1 MMRTEMQGKSE
12 STIVGRIVFN
22 EIGVFILRRRKKK
35 DKSFII
41 PVEALTAITPM
52 AAVELPTTPVQ
63 QNNIGQNTDCLQVN
77 NVDTTQHAG
86 TSILIEEKE
95 IPAVDVQEPY
105 TQESVQQLK
114 EPPLNFEVT
123 TPSLNTMDAQET
135 PALFE
140 LAPSASTPVEKK
152 VSALS
157 LSSIRARKEMES
169 SLEKK
174 VVNPDDL
181 PKEPFTVDQFM
192 GEWNKYAE
200 KLARSG
206 FMLMSSLMGM
216 VPPVIQGTSVSLEMP
231 NEGSKLSFD
240 ENKFDLVN
248 YLRKKLN
255 NFDIEI
261 EITVNEE
268 VKIQKRVL
276 DKDKLVRFIE
286 LNPAMQYM
294 KEIFDLEF
302 KY

>member
-1 MMRTEMQGKSE
+1 ME
-12 STIVGRIVFN
+12 V
-22 EIGVFILRRRKKK
+22 
-35 DKSFII
+35 
-41 PVEALTAITPM
+41 
-52 AAVELPTTPVQ
+52 VELPTPSIPTTVEPRIEDTPLIQEKVPQLVVPSMQIEEDGLDGGAQEHYHQQPVQ
-63 QNNIGQNTDCLQVN
+63 QVN
-77 NVDTTQHAG
+77 ETPLDFETT
-86 TSILIEEKE
+86 TSSLSTS
-95 IPAVDVQEPY
+95 DVQE
-105 TQESVQQLK
+105 
-114 EPPLNFEVT
+114 
-123 TPSLNTMDAQET
+123 A

-140 LAPSASTPVEKK
+140 VESSPSIPVEKK

-181 PKEPFTVDQFM
+181 PKEPFTADQFM
-192 GEWNKYAE
+192 TEWNKYAE

-255 NFDIEI
+255 NFDLEI

-276 DKDKLVRFIE
+276 DKEDKLVRFIE

>member
-1 MMRTEMQGKSE
+1 
-12 STIVGRIVFN
+12 
-22 EIGVFILRRRKKK
+22 
-35 DKSFII
+35 
-41 PVEALTAITPM
+41 M
-52 AAVELPTTPVQ
+52 AAVVTQLPEQAVQPVELAPV
-63 QNNIGQNTDCLQVN
+63 
-77 NVDTTQHAG
+77 
-86 TSILIEEKE
+86 E
-95 IPAVDVQEPY
+95 IPVTEQVSPQVVPVVVEEDVPEYKAQIQEVNTTTSPQVEPIATAPVDDNPA
-105 TQESVQQLK
+105 ES
-114 EPPLNFEVT
+114 
-123 TPSLNTMDAQET
+123 
-135 PALFE
+135 PALF
-140 LAPSASTPVEKK
+140 AVDPIVPAAPVEKK

-181 PKEPFTVDQFM
+181 PKEPFTAEQFM
-192 GEWNKYAE
+192 EEWNKYAD

-216 VPPVIQGTSVSLEMP
+216 VPPVLRGTSVSLVMP

-248 YLRKKLN
+248 YLRKKLSN
-255 NFDIEI
+255 YDLEI

-276 DKDKLVRFIE
+276 DKDDKLARFIE

>member
-1 MMRTEMQGKSE
+1 MEAVVLPTASVQP
-12 STIVGRIVFN
+12 VVNPF
-22 EIGVFILRRRKKK
+22 F
-35 DKSFII
+35 DKS
-41 PVEALTAITPM
+41 VE
-52 AAVELPTTPVQ
+52 Q
-63 QNNIGQNTDCLQVN
+63 NIGQNVEAATK
-77 NVDTTQHAG
+77 
-86 TSILIEEKE
+86 I
-95 IPAVDVQEPY
+95 
-105 TQESVQQLK
+105 ESVESSIEQVATATTIVESVESTLVSQEILVNQEHMLDIQNEVLPVEEAVIAVASEVEQL
-114 EPPLNFEVT
+114 E
-123 TPSLNTMDAQET
+123 A
-135 PALFE
+135 PALFVVDPI
-140 LAPSASTPVEKK
+140 PSPVTVEKK

-181 PKEPFTVDQFM
+181 PKEPFTAEQFM
-192 GEWNKYAE
+192 EEWSKYAD

-216 VPPVIQGTSVSLEMP
+216 VPPVIHGTSVSLEMP

-248 YLRKKLN
+248 YLRKKLSN
-255 NFDIEI
+255 YDLEI
-261 EITVNEE
+261 EIKVNEE

-276 DKDKLVRFIE
+276 DKDDKLVRFIE

-302 KY
+302 K

>member
-1 MMRTEMQGKSE
+1 MEPQPLVEPQEYSE
-12 STIVGRIVFN
+12 IPQQEFVAPAEPVGNSTGDQTLEVA
-22 EIGVFILRRRKKK
+22 
-35 DKSFII
+35 SS
-41 PVEALTAITPM
+41 PV
-52 AAVELPTTPVQ
+52 AVETEPMETIPEVLPLD
-63 QNNIGQNTDCLQVN
+63 G
-77 NVDTTQHAG
+77 
-86 TSILIEEKE
+86 
-95 IPAVDVQEPY
+95 
-105 TQESVQQLK
+105 
-114 EPPLNFEVT
+114 LNFEQG
-123 TPSLNTMDAQET
+123 A
-135 PALFE
+135 
-140 LAPSASTPVEKK
+140 LAPTKKK

-181 PKEPFTVDQFM
+181 PKEPFTYEQLMD
-192 GEWNKYAE
+192 EWSKYAD

-216 VPPVIQGTSVSLEMP
+216 VPPVVNGTSVSLEMP

-248 YLRKKLN
+248 YLRKKLSN
-255 NFDIEI
+255 YDLEI
-261 EITVNEE
+261 EIVVNEE
-268 VKIQKRVL
+268 VKIQKKIL
-276 DKDKLVRFIE
+276 DKEDKLVRFIE

>member
-1 MMRTEMQGKSE
+1 MTAVVTQLPEQA
-12 STIVGRIVFN
+12 VQ
-22 EIGVFILRRRKKK
+22 
-35 DKSFII
+35 
-41 PVEALTAITPM
+41 PVEL
-52 AAVELPTTPVQ
+52 TPV
-63 QNNIGQNTDCLQVN
+63 
-77 NVDTTQHAG
+77 
-86 TSILIEEKE
+86 E
-95 IPAVDVQEPY
+95 IPITEPVSPQVVPAVVEEEVSEYKAQSQEVNTTTSPQVEPIA
-105 TQESVQQLK
+105 TAPVDDNPAES
-114 EPPLNFEVT
+114 
-123 TPSLNTMDAQET
+123 
-135 PALFE
+135 PALF
-140 LAPSASTPVEKK
+140 AVDPIVPVEKK

-181 PKEPFTVDQFM
+181 PKEPFTAEQFM
-192 GEWNKYAE
+192 EEWNKYAD

-216 VPPVIQGTSVSLEMP
+216 VPPVLRGTSVSLVMP

-248 YLRKKLN
+248 YLRKKLSN
-255 NFDIEI
+255 YDLEI

-276 DKDKLVRFIE
+276 DKDDKLVRFIE

>member
-1 MMRTEMQGKSE
+1 MPTASIA
-12 STIVGRIVFN
+12 T
-22 EIGVFILRRRKKK
+22 GVTPV
-35 DKSFII
+35 I
-41 PVEALTAITPM
+41 PVTEQLAQPVIPPVAIPATEQVVSTVVKEVQEDEVSSQEVHTLAFSQSEPIAT
-52 AAVELPTTPVQ
+52 AAVEE
-63 QNNIGQNTDCLQVN
+63 
-77 NVDTTQHAG
+77 HA
-86 TSILIEEKE
+86 
-95 IPAVDVQEPY
+95 A
-105 TQESVQQLK
+105 ES
-114 EPPLNFEVT
+114 
-123 TPSLNTMDAQET
+123 
-135 PALFE
+135 PALF
-140 LAPSASTPVEKK
+140 AVDPVTPAAPVEKK

-181 PKEPFTVDQFM
+181 PKEPFTVEQFM
-192 GEWNKYAE
+192 AEWNKYAD

-216 VPPVIQGTSVSLEMP
+216 VPPILSGTSVSLVMP

-248 YLRKKLN
+248 YLRKKLSN
-255 NFDIEI
+255 YDLEI

-276 DKDKLVRFIE
+276 DKDDKLVRFIE

>member
-1 MMRTEMQGKSE
+1 ME
-12 STIVGRIVFN
+12 V
-22 EIGVFILRRRKKK
+22 
-35 DKSFII
+35 
-41 PVEALTAITPM
+41 
-52 AAVELPTTPVQ
+52 VELPTTPVQ
-63 QNNIGQNTDCLQVN
+63 NTVDQPVDFLQVSQ
-77 NVDTTQHAG
+77 VETIQPAEPAKATVGVEEAEVLIDRPVQHHVE
-86 TSILIEEKE
+86 SI
-95 IPAVDVQEPY
+95 AQVQEAPLDFEA
-105 TQESVQQLK
+105 TP
-114 EPPLNFEVT
+114 PPLDKTN
-123 TPSLNTMDAQET
+123 TPEA

-140 LAPSASTPVEKK
+140 VEPIIASTPVEKK

-157 LSSIRARKEMES
+157 ISSIRARKELES

-192 GEWNKYAE
+192 TEWNKYAE

-216 VPPVIQGTSVSLEMP
+216 VPPIIQGTSVSLEMP

-255 NFDIEI
+255 NFDLEI

-276 DKDKLVRFIE
+276 DKEDKLARFIE

>member
-1 MMRTEMQGKSE
+1 MPTASIA
-12 STIVGRIVFN
+12 T
-22 EIGVFILRRRKKK
+22 GV
-35 DKSFII
+35 I
-41 PVEALTAITPM
+41 PVTEQLAQPVIPPVAIPATEQVVSAVVEEVQEDEALSQEVNTLAFSQSERIATT
-52 AAVELPTTPVQ
+52 AVEEPT
-63 QNNIGQNTDCLQVN
+63 
-77 NVDTTQHAG
+77 
-86 TSILIEEKE
+86 
-95 IPAVDVQEPY
+95 
-105 TQESVQQLK
+105 ES
-114 EPPLNFEVT
+114 
-123 TPSLNTMDAQET
+123 
-135 PALFE
+135 PALF
-140 LAPSASTPVEKK
+140 AVDPITPAAPVEKK

-181 PKEPFTVDQFM
+181 PKEPFTVEQFM
-192 GEWNKYAE
+192 AEWNKYAD

-216 VPPVIQGTSVSLEMP
+216 VPPVLNGTSVSLVMP

-248 YLRKKLN
+248 YLRKKLSN
-255 NFDIEI
+255 YDLEI

-276 DKDKLVRFIE
+276 DKDDKLVRFIE

>member
-1 MMRTEMQGKSE
+1 MAVVEV
-12 STIVGRIVFN
+12 STSSKPTSVEQFTVQSQ
-22 EIGVFILRRRKKK
+22 E
-35 DKSFII
+35 I
-41 PVEALTAITPM
+41 PVHAPQAIEPPVIKEEVKAVAEEQESYKQEAIQPMNETPPSNVANAPEAPELFEVEPM
-52 AAVELPTTPVQ
+52 AA
-63 QNNIGQNTDCLQVN
+63 
-77 NVDTTQHAG
+77 
-86 TSILIEEKE
+86 S
-95 IPAVDVQEPY
+95 
-105 TQESVQQLK
+105 
-114 EPPLNFEVT
+114 
-123 TPSLNTMDAQET
+123 
-135 PALFE
+135 
-140 LAPSASTPVEKK
+140 VEKK

-181 PKEPFTVDQFM
+181 PKEPFTADQFM
-192 GEWNKYAE
+192 AEWNKYAE

-255 NFDIEI
+255 NFDLEI

-276 DKDKLVRFIE
+276 DKEDKLVRFIE

>member
-1 MMRTEMQGKSE
+1 MPAVVLLSTSDLPVTAPTVVQPIEQQTQEPVVATEAIVEVAPVVQVNQVNEPQSE
-12 STIVGRIVFN
+12 
-22 EIGVFILRRRKKK
+22 EIQSSAL
-35 DKSFII
+35 S
-41 PVEALTAITPM
+41 PVAPVTT
-52 AAVELPTTPVQ
+52 AAVEDDTAPARF
-63 QNNIGQNTDCLQVN
+63 D
-77 NVDTTQHAG
+77 VDP
-86 TSILIEEKE
+86 
-95 IPAVDVQEPY
+95 IPDAV
-105 TQESVQQLK
+105 
-114 EPPLNFEVT
+114 
-123 TPSLNTMDAQET
+123 
-135 PALFE
+135 
-140 LAPSASTPVEKK
+140 PVEKK

-169 SLEKK
+169 SIEKK

-181 PKEPFTVDQFM
+181 PKEPFTSGQFM
-192 GEWNKYAE
+192 EEWGKYAD

-216 VPPVIQGTSVSLEMP
+216 VPPVINGASVSLEMP

-248 YLRKKLN
+248 YLRKKLSN
-255 NFDIEI
+255 YDLEI

-276 DKDKLVRFIE
+276 DKEDKLVRFIE
-286 LNPAMQYM
+286 LNPAMQHM

>member
-1 MMRTEMQGKSE
+1 M
-12 STIVGRIVFN
+12 FN
-22 EIGVFILRRRKKK
+22 EISVFILRRRKKK

-41 PVEALTAITPM
+41 PAQALTAIEPLAPIELPVAPV
-52 AAVELPTTPVQ
+52 AAVVTQLPEQAVQPVELAPV
-63 QNNIGQNTDCLQVN
+63 
-77 NVDTTQHAG
+77 
-86 TSILIEEKE
+86 E
-95 IPAVDVQEPY
+95 IPVTEPVSPQVVPAVVEEDVPEYKAQSQEVNTTTSPQAEPIA
-105 TQESVQQLK
+105 TAPVGDNPAES
-114 EPPLNFEVT
+114 
-123 TPSLNTMDAQET
+123 
-135 PALFE
+135 PALFAVDPIE
-140 LAPSASTPVEKK
+140 PAAPVEKK

-181 PKEPFTVDQFM
+181 PKEPFTAEQFM
-192 GEWNKYAE
+192 EEWNKYAD

-216 VPPVIQGTSVSLEMP
+216 VPPVLRGTSVSLVMP

-248 YLRKKLN
+248 YLRKKLSN
-255 NFDIEI
+255 YDLEI

-276 DKDKLVRFIE
+276 DKDDKLVRFIE

>member
-1 MMRTEMQGKSE
+1 MEVVE
-12 STIVGRIVFN
+12 VSTSSKPTPVAQFTVQPQ
-22 EIGVFILRRRKKK
+22 E
-35 DKSFII
+35 I
-41 PVEALTAITPM
+41 PVHAPQAIAPPLIKEEVKAVAEEQEPYKQETVQNSSETPPVFEQTPPSNTTNAPEAPPLFEVEPM
-52 AAVELPTTPVQ
+52 AA
-63 QNNIGQNTDCLQVN
+63 
-77 NVDTTQHAG
+77 
-86 TSILIEEKE
+86 S
-95 IPAVDVQEPY
+95 
-105 TQESVQQLK
+105 
-114 EPPLNFEVT
+114 
-123 TPSLNTMDAQET
+123 
-135 PALFE
+135 
-140 LAPSASTPVEKK
+140 VEKK

-181 PKEPFTVDQFM
+181 PKEPFTADQFM
-192 GEWNKYAE
+192 AEWNKYAE

-255 NFDIEI
+255 NFDLEI

-276 DKDKLVRFIE
+276 DKEDKLVRFIE

-294 KEIFDLEF
+294 KQIFDLEF

>member
-1 MMRTEMQGKSE
+1 
-12 STIVGRIVFN
+12 
-22 EIGVFILRRRKKK
+22 
-35 DKSFII
+35 
-41 PVEALTAITPM
+41 M
-52 AAVELPTTPVQ
+52 AAVVTQVPEQPVQPVELTPV
-63 QNNIGQNTDCLQVN
+63 
-77 NVDTTQHAG
+77 
-86 TSILIEEKE
+86 E
-95 IPAVDVQEPY
+95 IPITEPVSPQVVPALVEEEVPEY
-105 TQESVQQLK
+105 EAPSQSQGINTTTSPQVEPIATAPIDDNPAES
-114 EPPLNFEVT
+114 
-123 TPSLNTMDAQET
+123 
-135 PALFE
+135 PALF
-140 LAPSASTPVEKK
+140 AVDPIVPAAPVEKK

-181 PKEPFTVDQFM
+181 PKEPFTAEQFM
-192 GEWNKYAE
+192 EEWNKYAD

-216 VPPVIQGTSVSLEMP
+216 VPPVLRGTSVSLVMP

-248 YLRKKLN
+248 YLRKKLSN
-255 NFDIEI
+255 YDLEI

-276 DKDKLVRFIE
+276 DKDDKLVRFIE